1 MPATAKKPSVV
12 EGGPADDNPRSALA
26 AAIAAHTASRKA
38 VELKKQTIRR
48 ALDGIEA
55 AEKKLER
62 SRADVEK
69 AKEQDVKSAASHFDK
84 ADVPDSPWHLRMA
97 ISNMETAESAL
108 VVADAAHQRLR
119 RDLAGLEDDAAEAAN
134 EVLIQVKLLTLPV
147 VQKLL
152 DESSVLKKRLHLN
165 QRLLD
170 LLTDSGRRN
179 DEPTFHDEMRGSRA
193 SARRH
198 EVFAAMRA
206 EAQHILFGSHEDIL
220 DVLATWKAALA
231 GLRSDAQTKLPE
243 VK

>member
-1 MPATAKKPSVV
+1 
-12 EGGPADDNPRSALA
+12 
-26 AAIAAHTASRKA
+26 
-38 VELKKQTIRR
+38 
-48 ALDGIEA
+48 
-55 AEKKLER
+55 
-62 SRADVEK
+62 
-69 AKEQDVKSAASHFDK
+69 
-84 ADVPDSPWHLRMA
+84 MA

-108 VVADAAHQRLR
+108 EVADAAHQRLR

-206 EAQHILFGSHEDIL
+206 EAQHILLGSHEDIL
-220 DVLATWKAALA
+220 YVLATWKAALA